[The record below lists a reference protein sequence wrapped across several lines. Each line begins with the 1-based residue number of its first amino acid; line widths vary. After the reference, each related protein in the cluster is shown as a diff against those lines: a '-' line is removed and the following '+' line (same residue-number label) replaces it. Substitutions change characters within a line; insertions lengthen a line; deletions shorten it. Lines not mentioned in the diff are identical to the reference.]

1 MPEAVVA
8 EAIEDVLRDRHT
20 RETSELLS
28 RQYNER
34 ADTLRMKLEDVFDK
48 LRADKTDTELRMQ
61 VRCFVGVWVVVQR
74 CRRV

>member
-61 VRCFVGVWVVVQR
+61 VRYFVGVWVVVQR